1 MLSKLVSYNAH
12 AQIMN
17 HPLQIKLNVC
27 FKKRKRVP
35 VNSPFELAN
44 QPQTYRVLE
53 MKRRGKVKKTNLK
66 KIDLKGSR
74 ENLPFPLCPSFSLE

>member
-1 MLSKLVSYNAH
+1 MLSKLASYNAH
-12 AQIMN
+12 AQIAN

-44 QPQTYRVLE
+44 QPQIYRVLE
-53 MKRRGKVKKTNLK
+53 MKRRGKVKKKNFEKNRRQRFT
-66 KIDLKGSR
+66 
-74 ENLPFPLCPSFSLE
+74 